1 MYCKSVYWN
10 VIIVTTWFIRTLC
23 HCLWLATPKGAT
35 RAWNI
40 CGTYSTKL
48 VYSSLVRHIT
58 YHTLQV
64 DMRCLF
70 QPKTPLLCNRHV
82 QAAIGSMNGLWSDRS
97 QSGGKLV
104 WFLTIQIR
112 WKFRTSVLN
121 DPNDRKSL
129 SLNPTRSCAFGNK
142 KLSTNVEASSH
153 TPYRDANQAKIC
165 FKRERPTLKSS
176 WQS

>member
-1 MYCKSVYWN
+1 MVYQNN
-10 VIIVTTWFIRTLC
+10 VPLSLIS
-23 HCLWLATPKGAT
+23 HSKGS
-35 RAWNI
+35 NE
-40 CGTYSTKL
+40 
-48 VYSSLVRHIT
+48 SLEHMRNLKDQIGLFVPSKT
-58 YHTLQV
+58 YHVSYVTGQV
-64 DMRCLF
+64 LGDMRSWF

-82 QAAIGSMNGLWSDRS
+82 QAAIGSMNSLWSDRS

-129 SLNPTRSCAFGNK
+129 PLGPTRSCAFGNK

-153 TPYRDANQAKIC
+153 TPYRDTNQAKIC